1 MKNYDRRIFFIILG
15 KVKQQEELKLLSL
28 ELMLHDRL

>member
-1 MKNYDRRIFFIILG
+1 MKNYDLRILFIILK

-28 ELMLHDRL
+28 ELMLYDRL